1 MLSRRK
7 GVGPPRTFKRVRA
20 NNTIS
25 RMKPFSSNNLEDEPI
40 FFQAKNKFF
49 TVAFLEI
56 DADSKNIIMTVPA
69 ISKSTSSRKLKTIG
83 GAAYAAAY
91 AAAEERVSDS
101 VIGELK
107 KFFFIKNISGEP
119 QRSMDDLE
127 IVEQLGLGKD
137 IQAED
142 YINLLTD
149 NVKGQQYTR
158 KKRSNK
164 GEFGSRI
171 EKMCRLIPDSK
182 LCDFMTRSGATPM
195 TGDAK
200 GLTVSSESFKTMGSL
215 IPKDTTKVTMIK
227 RSVLDMIRDNNLPV
241 PHPLVMWENSFIYK
255 KIQNIIFIPY
265 IRDSAPSKKR
275 PGKDSPDK
283 GETATFLEPIVVS
296 AETHPKVYAK
306 LEEDFY
312 DIIRKYK
319 DGRDRTITGK
329 HNMLQIRTAGSGK
342 KKEKNYAFYLTKS
355 CTNELLKRGVKR
367 HSLYSVA
374 ASIRKPALSNTS
386 AASMSAASMSAA
398 NMSAANTSAANT
410 SAANMS
416 AANTSAANMS
426 AANTSAANKPG
437 KTAKG
442 TKKRRRK
449 GRRRKR
455 KR

>member
-1 MLSRRK
+1 MERMLSRRK
-7 GVGPPRTFKRVRA
+7 GVGPTRTFKRVRA

-83 GAAYAAAY
+83 GSAYAAAY

-101 VIGELK
+101 VISELK

-119 QRSMDDLE
+119 QRSMDDFE

-164 GEFGSRI
+164 GEFGSMI
-171 EKMCRLIPDSK
+171 EKMCKLRPDSK
-182 LCDFMTRSGATPM
+182 LCDFMTRSGPTPM

-200 GLTVSSESFKTMGSL
+200 GLTVSSIAFKKMGSL
-215 IPKDTTKVTMIK
+215 HAKDTTKVTMIK
-227 RSVLDMIRDNNLPV
+227 GSVMDTIRNNDV
-241 PHPLVMWENSFIYK
+241 PDTLVSWKNSFIYK

-265 IRDSAPSKKR
+265 IRDSAPSNKR

-296 AETHPKVYAK
+296 AETHPEVYAK

-319 DGRDRTITGK
+319 DDSRVRRTITGG
-329 HNMLQIRTAGSGK
+329 NEMLQIRTAGSGK
-342 KKEKNYAFYLTKS
+342 KDTKNYAFYLTRK
-355 CTNELLKRGVKR
+355 CTNELLKKGDRI

-374 ASIRKPALSNTS
+374 ASSRKKAPSNTS
-386 AASMSAASMSAA
+386 AANMSAASMSAA

-410 SAANMS
+410 SAANTS

-426 AANTSAANKPG
+426 ASKKPG